1 MAASRRYFVF
11 LLAIFFLP
19 FVLCLP
25 EPGKKDLHF
34 KKNLK
39 YDSFSK
45 TMNKGY
51 SIAIKGKC
59 TGAKKVQIN
68 WRLVVSECAERFSF
82 SKDNVNDETL
92 QGVWNIFA
100 NHSLTGGQ
108 EVDCEPVIHL
118 KDLSKE
124 VKELILPPPKPTT
137 STTTEPKSEKK
148 GGDKAGKAG
157 ADKSD
162 KESKEAKVT
171 KGSDN
176 GQTPV
181 EKVLNRIQREAVD
194 PEVTE
199 EPNEVEGQDPPAGN
213 NEEPIKPEV
222 KKNEGEGQNPPA
234 GNNEE
239 PIKPAVNKNEGEAQN
254 PSASKDEEPIKPA
267 VKKNEGEAETS
278 LANKDEISAPEE
290 KETEK
295 PTEKAPD
302 AAKASNQVCVTKRD
316 GVFMLIVNAY
326 PIKEEIEDKG
336 QEEEKDNKDKEFD
349 LILNVEMKGPHGYLS
364 ASDWPLYPFYGF
376 MSLLYVFYGIVWLI
390 VSACQWRDLLRIQ
403 FWIGGVIALGMLEKA
418 VFFSEYNNINITGDT
433 NPGLT
438 VFAELVSCVK
448 RTLARILV
456 IIVSMGFGIVKPRLG
471 TTLHRV
477 LGVGA
482 LYFILATIEGCFRA
496 LHPKSDPGRQQLIAS
511 IPLAVLDASI
521 CWWIFMSLVQTTRTL
536 RIRRNLVKL
545 SLYRHF
551 TNTLIFAVLA
561 SVAYMIWSIKTHRF
575 AKDGCITDWSEL
587 WLDEAFWHFLFSIVL
602 LVIMVLWRPTAN
614 NQRYAFTPIV
624 DFGDDDDDDDNMT
637 LSDAFDGMKMRN
649 VKNTPEV
656 IINGDRKLKHKPDDD
671 LKWVEENIPS
681 SAADAVLPSVLDSDE
696 ELMTTK
702 FEMSKME

>member
-1 MAASRRYFVF
+1 MQKARRQKK
-11 LLAIFFLP
+11 P
-19 FVLCLP
+19 KGEGQTNP
-25 EPGKKDLHF
+25 EAKPPREPNSDQ
-34 KKNLK
+34 
-39 YDSFSK
+39 
-45 TMNKGY
+45 
-51 SIAIKGKC
+51 KGKQN
-59 TGAKKVQIN
+59 AQN
-68 WRLVVSECAERFSF
+68 
-82 SKDNVNDETL
+82 TL
-92 QGVWNIFA
+92 TRRKREA
-100 NHSLTGGQ
+100 
-108 EVDCEPVIHL
+108 
-118 KDLSKE
+118 
-124 VKELILPPPKPTT
+124 VKP
-137 STTTEPKSEKK
+137 
-148 GGDKAGKAG
+148 G
-157 ADKSD
+157 SD
-162 KESKEAKVT
+162 KETKVT
-171 KGSDN
+171 
-176 GQTPV
+176 
-181 EKVLNRIQREAVD
+181 EKS
-194 PEVTE
+194 PKT
-199 EPNEVEGQDPPAGN
+199 
-213 NEEPIKPEV
+213 
-222 KKNEGEGQNPPA
+222 
-234 GNNEE
+234 
-239 PIKPAVNKNEGEAQN
+239 
-254 PSASKDEEPIKPA
+254 
-267 VKKNEGEAETS
+267 
-278 LANKDEISAPEE
+278 
-290 KETEK
+290 TEK
-295 PTEKAPD
+295 TKMKTKDKVA
-302 AAKASNQVCVTKRD
+302 NQICKTKHD
-316 GVFMLIVNAY
+316 GVFILA
-326 PIKEEIEDKG
+326 IEATAKG
-336 QEEEKDNKDKEFD
+336 ENNFD
-349 LILNVEMKGPHGYLS
+349 LHLDVDMKGKNGYLS
-364 ASDWPLYPFYGF
+364 ASDWPLYPFYGT
-376 MSLLYVFYGIVWLI
+376 MSLLYVFYGLVWLI

-418 VFFSEYNNINITGDT
+418 VFFSEYNNININGIT

-471 TTLHRV
+471 STLHRV

-496 LHPKSDPGRQQLIAS
+496 LRPKSDPGRQQLIAS

-575 AKDGCITDWSEL
+575 SKDGCITDWSEL

-624 DFGDDDDDDDNMT
+624 DFGDEEDEDENMT

-656 IINGDRKLKHKPDDD
+656 IINGDSKRKHKPEDD

>member
-1 MAASRRYFVF
+1 MAATKRYFPLFLELFF
-11 LLAIFFLP
+11 LLS
-19 FVLCLP
+19 VCCLP
-25 EPGKKDLHF
+25 EPGKKQL
-34 KKNLK
+34 N
-39 YDSFSK
+39 FSKERHHGGFPK

-51 SIAIKGKC
+51 TVAMKGQCSGYKGKIFI
-59 TGAKKVQIN
+59 K
-68 WRLVVSECAERFSF
+68 WRLAVSPCAEMFSPLEDGGDD
-82 SKDNVNDETL
+82 SGEDRV
-92 QGVWNIFA
+92 GIIFDSGYA
-100 NHSLTGGQ
+100 NHSLNGNYT
-108 EVDCEPVIHL
+108 VDCKAAIHFADQTDTVI
-118 KDLSKE
+118 
-124 VKELILPPPKPTT
+124 ELIQPSP
-137 STTTEPKSEKK
+137 SVTESQEKDQGTEENQDEKNKTDDQKEKADTEQEKK
-148 GGDKAGKAG
+148 KKPVHTDENEGKKGKDSKGEEKPDPDVSEMLGNGDGKPQKTSERRKRD
-157 ADKSD
+157 ADD
-162 KESKEAKVT
+162 K
-171 KGSDN
+171 
-176 GQTPV
+176 
-181 EKVLNRIQREAVD
+181 
-194 PEVTE
+194 PEVSK
-199 EPNEVEGQDPPAGN
+199 PEVSKPEVS
-213 NEEPIKPEV
+213 KPEV
-222 KKNEGEGQNPPA
+222 KPEVKTSKSSTASSTTKGSENSESSK
-234 GNNEE
+234 
-239 PIKPAVNKNEGEAQN
+239 KP
-254 PSASKDEEPIKPA
+254 SSKSSSKKP
-267 VKKNEGEAETS
+267 KKTGTT
-278 LANKDEISAPEE
+278 KKKTEE
-290 KETEK
+290 KVV
-295 PTEKAPD
+295 
-302 AAKASNQVCVTKRD
+302 NRICQTKRD
-316 GVFMLIVNAY
+316 GVFVLVIEAIPVN
-326 PIKEEIEDKG
+326 KL
-336 QEEEKDNKDKEFD
+336 EKDEDFD
-349 LILNVEMKGPHGYLS
+349 LSLDVEMKGKNGYLS
-364 ASDWPLYPFYGF
+364 ASDWPLYPFYGT
-376 MSLLYVFYGIVWLI
+376 MSLLYVFYGLVWLI

-418 VFFSEYNNINITGDT
+418 VFFSEYNNINITGET

-471 TTLHRV
+471 STLHRV

-496 LHPKSDPGRQQLIAS
+496 LRPKSDPGRQQLIAS

-575 AKDGCITDWSEL
+575 SKGGCITDWSEL

-624 DFGDDDDDDDNMT
+624 DFGDEEDEDENMT

-656 IINGDRKLKHKPDDD
+656 IINGDTKRKHKPEDD

>member
-1 MAASRRYFVF
+1 MFSLISVSCF
-11 LLAIFFLP
+11 
-19 FVLCLP
+19 P
-25 EPGKKDLHF
+25 ESGIRDLHF
-34 KKNLK
+34 NKKHT
-39 YDSFSK
+39 YRTFSK

-51 SIAIKGKC
+51 TVAIKGQC
-59 TGAKKVQIN
+59 SNYSGSIQIN
-68 WRLVVSECAERFSF
+68 WRLEISQCAEMFSF
-82 SKDNVNDETL
+82 VNNDDTDGMKRL
-92 QGVWNIFA
+92 WDVFA
-100 NHSLTGGQ
+100 NLSLTG
-108 EVDCEPVIHL
+108 ENTVPCTPSIHL
-118 KDLSKE
+118 TDVTDTVDELVLVEIQSESDTDGTEDNSEENNQKASDKSEKAEESEDSTEESTVSSTTIKTVKTASSKASMKKETTAKHTQASDTVSQETNDSVKGNKAEKGQGRRRRSDSKE
-124 VKELILPPPKPTT
+124 GDTGKKVTQKEATT
-137 STTTEPKSEKK
+137 STTKAPKKK
-148 GGDKAGKAG
+148 DAGK
-157 ADKSD
+157 KS
-162 KESKEAKVT
+162 
-171 KGSDN
+171 SDD
-176 GQTPV
+176 
-181 EKVLNRIQREAVD
+181 EKVDNR
-194 PEVTE
+194 
-199 EPNEVEGQDPPAGN
+199 
-213 NEEPIKPEV
+213 
-222 KKNEGEGQNPPA
+222 
-234 GNNEE
+234 
-239 PIKPAVNKNEGEAQN
+239 
-254 PSASKDEEPIKPA
+254 
-267 VKKNEGEAETS
+267 
-278 LANKDEISAPEE
+278 
-290 KETEK
+290 
-295 PTEKAPD
+295 
-302 AAKASNQVCVTKRD
+302 VCVTKHD
-316 GVFMLIVNAY
+316 GVYLLIVNAY
-326 PIKEEIEDKG
+326 TVDKDGSPTKEDFK
-336 QEEEKDNKDKEFD
+336 
-349 LILNVEMKGPHGYLS
+349 LNLHVEMKGKHGYLS
-364 ASDWPLYPFYGF
+364 ASDWPLYPFYGV
-376 MSLLYVFYGIVWLI
+376 MSLLYVFYGVVWLI

-418 VFFSEYNNINITGDT
+418 VFFSEYNNINVTGET
-433 NPGLT
+433 NPALT
-438 VFAELVSCVK
+438 IFAELVSCVK

-471 TTLHRV
+471 TALHRV
-477 LGVGA
+477 LGVGG
-482 LYFILATIEGCFRA
+482 LYFILAAIEGCFRS

-624 DFGDDDDDDDNMT
+624 DFGDDDEDDDNMT

-649 VKNTPEV
+649 VKNVPEV
-656 IINGDRKLKHKPDDD
+656 FINGESKRKNKPEDD

>member
-1 MAASRRYFVF
+1 MAAINGCLVVF
-11 LLAIFFLP
+11 IVMFSLISVSCF
-19 FVLCLP
+19 P
-25 EPGKKDLHF
+25 ESGIRDLHF
-34 KKNLK
+34 NKKHT
-39 YDSFSK
+39 YRTFSK

-51 SIAIKGKC
+51 TVAIKGQC
-59 TGAKKVQIN
+59 SNYSGSIQIN
-68 WRLVVSECAERFSF
+68 WRLEISQCAEMFSF
-82 SKDNVNDETL
+82 VNNDDTDGMKRL
-92 QGVWNIFA
+92 WDVFA
-100 NHSLTGGQ
+100 NLSLTG
-108 EVDCEPVIHL
+108 ENTVPCTPSIHL
-118 KDLSKE
+118 TDVTDK
-124 VKELILPPPKPTT
+124 VGELILPGSESDTDGTDDNNQENDQKASEEENKDSKEESTASSITVKAVKTASSKAATKKETTAKHTLAKNKVSSSEPTKLRNT
-137 STTTEPKSEKK
+137 QKTTDSDKDNNVGQQRRRRGSEEDGKATEKEATMSKTKASKK
-148 GGDKAGKAG
+148 EEAGKTSSD
-157 ADKSD
+157 DK
-162 KESKEAKVT
+162 KV
-171 KGSDN
+171 
-176 GQTPV
+176 
-181 EKVLNRIQREAVD
+181 ENRI
-194 PEVTE
+194 
-199 EPNEVEGQDPPAGN
+199 
-213 NEEPIKPEV
+213 
-222 KKNEGEGQNPPA
+222 
-234 GNNEE
+234 
-239 PIKPAVNKNEGEAQN
+239 
-254 PSASKDEEPIKPA
+254 
-267 VKKNEGEAETS
+267 
-278 LANKDEISAPEE
+278 
-290 KETEK
+290 
-295 PTEKAPD
+295 
-302 AAKASNQVCVTKRD
+302 CVTKHD
-316 GVFMLIVNAY
+316 GVYLLIVNAY
-326 PIKEEIEDKG
+326 TVD
-336 QEEEKDNKDKEFD
+336 KDKNPTKEDFK
-349 LILNVEMKGPHGYLS
+349 LSLHVEMKGKHGYLS
-364 ASDWPLYPFYGF
+364 ASDWPLYPFYGV
-376 MSLLYVFYGIVWLI
+376 MSLLYVFYGVVWLI

-418 VFFSEYNNINITGDT
+418 VFFSEYNNINVTGET
-433 NPGLT
+433 NPALT
-438 VFAELVSCVK
+438 IFAELVSCVK

-471 TTLHRV
+471 TALHRV
-477 LGVGA
+477 LGVGG
-482 LYFILATIEGCFRA
+482 LYFILAAIEGCFRS

-624 DFGDDDDDDDNMT
+624 DFGDDDEDDDNMT

-649 VKNTPEV
+649 VKNVPEV
-656 IINGDRKLKHKPDDD
+656 FINGESKRKNKPEDD